1 MKGLVYKSTG
11 SWYQVKSDEGKFY
24 QCRIKGKLR
33 LSGIR
38 STSPVAVGDRVGF
51 DLDDEAVG
59 VIHTIDQR
67 ENYLVRKS
75 VNLSKQLHIIGA
87 NIDLVFLVIT
97 LKNPETFTTFIDRFL
112 VSAAAFGIETVL
124 LFNKMDQYTDNE
136 LEIVNELKELY
147 TSIGYQSVFCSTK
160 SNQGMSEL
168 RNLMKDNTSIFSGHS
183 GVGKSTLI
191 NTVAPELRLKIGE
204 ISEQHGQG
212 QHTTTFAEMFDLS
225 FGGRIIDSP
234 GIRGFGIADINKEEI
249 ARYFKEFSKAS
260 ENCKFNNCQHLSE
273 PGCAVKSELEEGT
286 IAESRYQSYLSMVLE
301 EEGPYRQDLFAE

>member
-124 LFNKMDQYTDNE
+124 LFNKMDQYTEEE
-136 LEIVNELKELY
+136 LERVNELKGLY
-147 TSIGYQSVFCSTK
+147 SSIGYQSVLCSTK
-160 SNQGMSEL
+160 SDQGMSEL

-191 NTVAPELRLKIGE
+191 NTVAPELLLKIGE

-249 ARYFKEFSKAS
+249 ARYFKEFFKAS

-273 PGCAVKSELEEGT
+273 PGCAVKRELEEGT

>member
-11 SWYQVKSDEGKFY
+11 SWYQVKSDEGNFY

-51 DLDDEAVG
+51 DLDDEAIG
-59 VIHTIDQR
+59 VIHTIEER

-97 LKNPETFTTFIDRFL
+97 LRNPETFTTFIDRFL

-124 LFNKMDQYTDNE
+124 LFNKMDQYTEEE
-136 LEIVNELKELY
+136 LEMVNELKELY

-160 SNQGMSEL
+160 SGQGMSEL

-191 NTVAPELRLKIGE
+191 NTVAPKLRLKIGE

-234 GIRGFGIADINKEEI
+234 GIRGFGIADIDKEEI
-249 ARYFKEFSKAS
+249 ARYFKEFFKAS

-273 PGCAVKSELEEGT
+273 PGCAVKSKLEDGT

>member
-11 SWYQVKSDEGKFY
+11 SWYQVKSDEGNFY

-38 STSPVAVGDRVGF
+38 STSPVTVGDRVGF
-51 DLDDEAVG
+51 DLDDEAIG

-97 LKNPETFTTFIDRFL
+97 LRNPETFTTFIDRFL

-124 LFNKMDQYTDNE
+124 LFNKMDQYTEEE
-136 LEIVNELKELY
+136 LEMVNELKELY

-160 SNQGMSEL
+160 SGQGMSEL

-234 GIRGFGIADINKEEI
+234 GIRGFGIADIDKEEI
-249 ARYFKEFSKAS
+249 ARYFKEFFKAS

-273 PGCAVKSELEEGT
+273 PGCAVKSELEDGT

-301 EEGPYRQDLFAE
+301 EEGPYRQDQFAE

>member
-1 MKGLVYKSTG
+1 VKGLVYKSTG
-11 SWYQVKSDEGKFY
+11 SWYQVKSDEGNFY

-51 DLDDEAVG
+51 DLDDEAIG

-124 LFNKMDQYTDNE
+124 LFNKMDQYTEEE
-136 LEIVNELKELY
+136 LEMVNELKELY
-147 TSIGYQSVFCSTK
+147 ASIGYQCVFCSTK
-160 SNQGMSEL
+160 SGQGMSEL

-234 GIRGFGIADINKEEI
+234 GIRGFGIADIDKEEI
-249 ARYFKEFSKAS
+249 ARYFKEFFKAS

-273 PGCAVKSELEEGT
+273 PGCAVKSELEEGA

>member
-11 SWYQVKSDEGKFY
+11 SWYQVKSDEGNFY

-51 DLDDEAVG
+51 DLDDEAIG
-59 VIHTIDQR
+59 VIHTIDPR

-124 LFNKMDQYTDNE
+124 LFNKMDQYTEEE
-136 LEIVNELKELY
+136 LEMVNELKELY
-147 TSIGYQSVFCSTK
+147 TSIGYQSVLCSTK
-160 SNQGMSEL
+160 SGQGMSEL

-191 NTVAPELRLKIGE
+191 NTVAPELQLKIGE

-234 GIRGFGIADINKEEI
+234 GIRGFGIADIDKEEI
-249 ARYFKEFSKAS
+249 ARYFKEFFKAS

-273 PGCAVKSELEEGT
+273 PGCAVKSELEEGA

>member
-1 MKGLVYKSTG
+1 VKGLVYKSTG
-11 SWYQVKSDEGKFY
+11 SWYQVKSDEGNFY

-51 DLDDEAVG
+51 DLDDEAIG
-59 VIHTIDQR
+59 VILWIDQR

-124 LFNKMDQYTDNE
+124 LFNKMDQYTEEE
-136 LEIVNELKELY
+136 LEIVNDLKELY
-147 TSIGYQSVFCSTK
+147 TAIGYQSVFCSTK
-160 SNQGMSEL
+160 SGQGMSEL
-168 RNLMKDNTSIFSGHS
+168 RNLMQDNTSIFSGHS

-191 NTVAPELRLKIGE
+191 NTIAPELRLKIGE

-249 ARYFKEFSKAS
+249 ARYFKEFFKAS

-273 PGCAVKSELEEGT
+273 PGCAVKSELEDGT

>member
-1 MKGLVYKSTG
+1 VKGLVYKSTG
-11 SWYQVKSDEGKFY
+11 SWYQVKSDVGKFY

-124 LFNKMDQYTDNE
+124 LFNKMDQYTEEE
-136 LEIVNELKELY
+136 LEIVNELKVLY
-147 TSIGYQSVFCSTK
+147 TSIGYKSLLCSTK

-212 QHTTTFAEMFDLS
+212 QHTTTFAEMYDLS

-249 ARYFKEFSKAS
+249 ARYFKEFFKAS

>member
-1 MKGLVYKSTG
+1 VKGLVYKSTG
-11 SWYQVKSDEGKFY
+11 SWYQVKSDEGNFY

-51 DLDDEAVG
+51 DLDDEAIG
-59 VIHTIDQR
+59 VIHSIEER

-112 VSAAAFGIETVL
+112 VSAAAFGIETVM
-124 LFNKMDQYTDNE
+124 LFNKMDQYSGEE
-136 LEIVNELKELY
+136 LETVNELKELY
-147 TSIGYQSVFCSTK
+147 TSIGYQSVLCSTK
-160 SNQGMSEL
+160 SGQGMSEL

-234 GIRGFGIADINKEEI
+234 GIRGFGIADIDKEEI
-249 ARYFKEFSKAS
+249 ARYFKEFFKAS

-273 PGCAVKSELEEGT
+273 PGCAVKSELEDGT

>member
-1 MKGLVYKSTG
+1 VKGLVYKSTG
-11 SWYQVKSDEGKFY
+11 SWYQVKSDEGNFY

-51 DLDDEAVG
+51 DLDDEAIG

-124 LFNKMDQYTDNE
+124 LFNKMDQYTLEE
-136 LEIVNELKELY
+136 LEMVNELKELY

-160 SNQGMSEL
+160 SGQGMSEL

-234 GIRGFGIADINKEEI
+234 GIRGFGIADIDKEEI
-249 ARYFKEFSKAS
+249 ARYFKEFFKAS

>member
-11 SWYQVKSDEGKFY
+11 SWYQVKSDEGNFY

-51 DLDDEAVG
+51 DLDDEAIG

-124 LFNKMDQYTDNE
+124 LFNKMDQYTEEE
-136 LEIVNELKELY
+136 LEIVNELQELY
-147 TSIGYQSVFCSTK
+147 TAIGYQSVFCSTK
-160 SNQGMSEL
+160 SGQGMSEL
-168 RNLMKDNTSIFSGHS
+168 RNLMQDNTSIFSGHS

-234 GIRGFGIADINKEEI
+234 GIRGFGIADIDKEEI
-249 ARYFKEFSKAS
+249 ARYFKEFFKAS

>member
-124 LFNKMDQYTDNE
+124 LFNKMDQYTEEE
-136 LEIVNELKELY
+136 LERVNELKGLY
-147 TSIGYQSVFCSTK
+147 TSIGYQSVLCSTK
-160 SNQGMSEL
+160 SDQGMSEL

-191 NTVAPELRLKIGE
+191 NTVAPELLLKIGE

-212 QHTTTFAEMFDLS
+212 QHTTTFAEMYDLS

-249 ARYFKEFSKAS
+249 ARYFKEFFKAS

-301 EEGPYRQDLFAE
+301 EDGPYRQDLFAE

>member
-11 SWYQVKSDEGKFY
+11 SWYQVKSDEGNFY

-51 DLDDEAVG
+51 DLDDEAIG

-124 LFNKMDQYTDNE
+124 LFNKMDQYTEEE
-136 LEIVNELKELY
+136 LEMVNELKDLY

-160 SNQGMSEL
+160 SGQGMSEL

-234 GIRGFGIADINKEEI
+234 GIRGFGIADIDKEEI
-249 ARYFKEFSKAS
+249 ARYFKEFFKAS

-273 PGCAVKSELEEGT
+273 PGCAVKSKLEDGI

>member
-1 MKGLVYKSTG
+1 MRGLVYKSTG
-11 SWYQVKSDEGKFY
+11 SWYQVKSDEGNFY

-51 DLDDEAVG
+51 DLDDEAIG
-59 VIHTIDQR
+59 VIHTIEER

-124 LFNKMDQYTDNE
+124 LFNKMDQYTEEE

-147 TSIGYQSVFCSTK
+147 TTIGYQSVLCSTK
-160 SNQGMSEL
+160 SGQGMSEL
-168 RNLMKDNTSIFSGHS
+168 RNLMKNNTSIFSGHS

-234 GIRGFGIADINKEEI
+234 GIRGFGIADIDKEEI
-249 ARYFKEFSKAS
+249 ARYFKEFFKAS

-273 PGCAVKSELEEGT
+273 PGCAVKSELEDGT

>member
-1 MKGLVYKSTG
+1 MRGLVYKSTG
-11 SWYQVKSDEGKFY
+11 SWYQVKSDEGNFY

-51 DLDDEAVG
+51 DLDDEAMG
-59 VIHTIDQR
+59 VIHTIEER

-124 LFNKMDQYTDNE
+124 LFNKMDQYSEKE

-147 TSIGYQSVFCSTK
+147 TSIGYQIVLCSTK
-160 SNQGMSEL
+160 SGQGISDL
-168 RNLMKDNTSIFSGHS
+168 QNLMKDHTSIFSGHS

-234 GIRGFGIADINKEEI
+234 GIRGFGIADIDKEEI
-249 ARYFKEFSKAS
+249 ARYFKEFFKAS

-273 PGCAVKSELEEGT
+273 PGCAVKSELEEGV

>member
-11 SWYQVKSDEGKFY
+11 SWYQVKSDEGNFY

-51 DLDDEAVG
+51 DLDDEAIG

-124 LFNKMDQYTDNE
+124 LFNKMDQYTEEE

-160 SNQGMSEL
+160 SGQGMSEL

-234 GIRGFGIADINKEEI
+234 GIRGFGIADIDKDEI
-249 ARYFKEFSKAS
+249 ARYFKEFFKAS

>member
-11 SWYQVKSDEGKFY
+11 SWYQVKSDEGNFY

-51 DLDDEAVG
+51 DLDDEAIG

-124 LFNKMDQYTDNE
+124 LFNKMDQYTLEE
-136 LEIVNELKELY
+136 LEMVNELKELY

-160 SNQGMSEL
+160 SGQGMSEL

-234 GIRGFGIADINKEEI
+234 GIRGFGIADIDKEEI
-249 ARYFKEFSKAS
+249 ARYFKEFFKAS

-273 PGCAVKSELEEGT
+273 PGCAVKCELEEGT

>member
-11 SWYQVKSDEGKFY
+11 SWYQVKSDEGNFY

-51 DLDDEAVG
+51 DLDDEAIG

-97 LKNPETFTTFIDRFL
+97 LRNPETFTTFIDRFL

-124 LFNKMDQYTDNE
+124 LFNKMDQYTEEE
-136 LEIVNELKELY
+136 LEMVNELKELY

-160 SNQGMSEL
+160 SGQGMSEL

-225 FGGRIIDSP
+225 VGGRIIDSP
-234 GIRGFGIADINKEEI
+234 GIRGFGIADIDKEEI
-249 ARYFKEFSKAS
+249 ARYFKEFFKAS

-273 PGCAVKSELEEGT
+273 PGCAVKSELEDGT

-301 EEGPYRQDLFAE
+301 EEGPYRQDQFAE

>member
-1 MKGLVYKSTG
+1 VKGLVYKSTG
-11 SWYQVKSDEGKFY
+11 SWYQVKSDEGNFY

-51 DLDDEAVG
+51 DLDDEAIG

-67 ENYLVRKS
+67 ENYLIRKS

-112 VSAAAFGIETVL
+112 VSAAAFGIETVM
-124 LFNKMDQYTDNE
+124 LFNKMDQYSEEE

-147 TSIGYQSVFCSTK
+147 TSIGYQSVLCSTK
-160 SNQGMSEL
+160 SGQGISEL
-168 RNLMKDNTSIFSGHS
+168 QNLMKDHTSIFSGHS
-183 GVGKSTLI
+183 GAGKSTLI

-234 GIRGFGIADINKEEI
+234 GIRGFGIADIEKEEI
-249 ARYFKEFSKAS
+249 ARYFKEFFKAS

-273 PGCAVKSELEEGT
+273 PGCAVKSELEEGV

>member
-11 SWYQVKSDEGKFY
+11 SWYQVKSDEGNFY

-51 DLDDEAVG
+51 DLDDEAIG

-112 VSAAAFGIETVL
+112 VSAAAFSIETVL
-124 LFNKMDQYTDNE
+124 LFNKMDQYTEEE
-136 LEIVNELKELY
+136 LEMVNELKELY

-160 SNQGMSEL
+160 SGQGMSEL

-234 GIRGFGIADINKEEI
+234 GIRGFGIADIDKEEI
-249 ARYFKEFSKAS
+249 ARYFKEFFKAS

-273 PGCAVKSELEEGT
+273 PGCAVKSELEDGT

>member
-11 SWYQVKSDEGKFY
+11 SWYQVKSDEGNFY

-51 DLDDEAVG
+51 DLDDEAIG

-87 NIDLVFLVIT
+87 NIDLIFLVIT
-97 LKNPETFTTFIDRFL
+97 LKNPETFTPFIDRFL

-124 LFNKMDQYTDNE
+124 LFNEMDQYTEEE
-136 LEIVNELKELY
+136 LEMVNELKELY
-147 TSIGYQSVFCSTK
+147 ASIGYQSVFCSTK
-160 SNQGMSEL
+160 SGQGMSEL

-234 GIRGFGIADINKEEI
+234 GIRGFGIADIDKEEI
-249 ARYFKEFSKAS
+249 ARYFKEFFKAS

>member
-1 MKGLVYKSTG
+1 VKGLVYKSTG

-124 LFNKMDQYTDNE
+124 LFNKMDQYTEEE
-136 LEIVNELKELY
+136 LERVNELKGLY
-147 TSIGYQSVFCSTK
+147 TSIGYQSVLCSTK
-160 SNQGMSEL
+160 SDQGMSEL

-191 NTVAPELRLKIGE
+191 NTVAPELLLKIGE

-249 ARYFKEFSKAS
+249 ARYFKEFFKAS

>member
-11 SWYQVKSDEGKFY
+11 SWYQVKSDEGNFY

-51 DLDDEAVG
+51 DLDDEAIG

-67 ENYLVRKS
+67 ENYLIRKS

-124 LFNKMDQYTDNE
+124 LFNKMDQYTEEE
-136 LEIVNELKELY
+136 LEMVNELKELY
-147 TSIGYQSVFCSTK
+147 ASIGYQSVFCSTK
-160 SNQGMSEL
+160 SGQGMSEL

-234 GIRGFGIADINKEEI
+234 GIRGFGIADIDKEEI
-249 ARYFKEFSKAS
+249 ARYFKEFFKAS

-273 PGCAVKSELEEGT
+273 PGCAVKSELEEGA

>member
-11 SWYQVKSDEGKFY
+11 SWYQVKSDEGNFY

-51 DLDDEAVG
+51 DLDDEAIG
-59 VIHTIDQR
+59 VIHTIEER

-124 LFNKMDQYTDNE
+124 LFNKMDQYTEEE

-147 TSIGYQSVFCSTK
+147 TTIGYQSVLCSTK
-160 SNQGMSEL
+160 SGQGMSEL
-168 RNLMKDNTSIFSGHS
+168 RNLMKNNTSIFSGHS

-234 GIRGFGIADINKEEI
+234 GIRGFGIADIDKEEI
-249 ARYFKEFSKAS
+249 ARYFKEFFKAS

-273 PGCAVKSELEEGT
+273 PGCAVKSELEDGT

>member
-11 SWYQVKSDEGKFY
+11 SWYQVKSDEGNFY

-51 DLDDEAVG
+51 DLDDEAIG

-124 LFNKMDQYTDNE
+124 LFNKMDQYTEEE

-147 TSIGYQSVFCSTK
+147 TAIGYQSVFCSTK
-160 SNQGMSEL
+160 SGQGMSEL
-168 RNLMKDNTSIFSGHS
+168 RNLMQDNTSIFSGHS

-234 GIRGFGIADINKEEI
+234 GIRGFGIADIDKEEI
-249 ARYFKEFSKAS
+249 ARYFKEFFKAS

-273 PGCAVKSELEEGT
+273 PGCAVKSELEDGT

>member
-1 MKGLVYKSTG
+1 VKGLVYKSTG
-11 SWYQVKSDEGKFY
+11 SWYQVKSDVGKFY

-124 LFNKMDQYTDNE
+124 LFNKMDQYTEEE
-136 LEIVNELKELY
+136 LEIVNELKVLY
-147 TSIGYQSVFCSTK
+147 TSIGYQSLLCSTK
-160 SNQGMSEL
+160 SDQGMSEL

-212 QHTTTFAEMFDLS
+212 QHTTTFAEMYDLS

-249 ARYFKEFSKAS
+249 ARYFKEFFKAS

>member
-1 MKGLVYKSTG
+1 MRGLVYKSTG
-11 SWYQVKSDEGKFY
+11 SWYQVKSDEGNFY

-51 DLDDEAVG
+51 DLDDEAMG
-59 VIHTIDQR
+59 VIHTIEER

-124 LFNKMDQYTDNE
+124 LFNKMDQYSEKE

-147 TSIGYQSVFCSTK
+147 TSIGYQSVLCSTK
-160 SNQGMSEL
+160 SGQGISKL
-168 RNLMKDNTSIFSGHS
+168 QNLMKDHTSIFSGHS

-234 GIRGFGIADINKEEI
+234 GIRGFGIADIDKEEI
-249 ARYFKEFSKAS
+249 ARYFKEFFKAS

-273 PGCAVKSELEEGT
+273 PGCAVKSELDEGV

>member
-1 MKGLVYKSTG
+1 VKGLVYKSTG
-11 SWYQVKSDEGKFY
+11 SWYQVKSDEGNFY

-51 DLDDEAVG
+51 DLDDEAIG

-124 LFNKMDQYTDNE
+124 LFNKMDQYTEEE
-136 LEIVNELKELY
+136 LEIVNELQELY
-147 TSIGYQSVFCSTK
+147 TAIGYQSVFCSTK
-160 SNQGMSEL
+160 SGQGMSEL
-168 RNLMKDNTSIFSGHS
+168 RNLMQDNTSIFSGHS

-234 GIRGFGIADINKEEI
+234 GIRGFGIADIDKEEI
-249 ARYFKEFSKAS
+249 ARYFKEFFKAS
-260 ENCKFNNCQHLSE
+260 EDCKFNNCQHLSE
-273 PGCAVKSELEEGT
+273 PGCAVKSELEDGT

-301 EEGPYRQDLFAE
+301 EDGPYRQDLFAE

>member
-1 MKGLVYKSTG
+1 VKGLVYKSTG
-11 SWYQVKSDEGKFY
+11 SWYQVKSDEGNFY

-124 LFNKMDQYTDNE
+124 LFNKMDQYTEEE
-136 LEIVNELKELY
+136 LERVNELKGLY
-147 TSIGYQSVFCSTK
+147 TSIGYQSVLCSTK
-160 SNQGMSEL
+160 SDQGMSEL

-234 GIRGFGIADINKEEI
+234 GIRGFGIADIDKEEI
-249 ARYFKEFSKAS
+249 ARYFKEFFKAS

>member
-11 SWYQVKSDEGKFY
+11 SWYQVKSDEGNFY

-51 DLDDEAVG
+51 DLDDEAIG
-59 VIHTIDQR
+59 VIHTIEER

-97 LKNPETFTTFIDRFL
+97 LRNPETFTTFIDRFL

-124 LFNKMDQYTDNE
+124 LFNKMDQYTEEE
-136 LEIVNELKELY
+136 LEMVNELKDLY

-160 SNQGMSEL
+160 SGQGMSEL
-168 RNLMKDNTSIFSGHS
+168 RNLMMDNTSIFSGHS

-234 GIRGFGIADINKEEI
+234 GIRGFGIADIDKEEI
-249 ARYFKEFSKAS
+249 ARYFKEFFKAS

-273 PGCAVKSELEEGT
+273 PGCAVKSKLEDGT

>member
-1 MKGLVYKSTG
+1 VKGLVYKSTG

-38 STSPVAVGDRVGF
+38 STSPVAVGDRVVF

-97 LKNPETFTTFIDRFL
+97 LRNPETFTTFIDRFL

-124 LFNKMDQYTDNE
+124 LFNKMDQYTEEE
-136 LEIVNELKELY
+136 LEMVNELKELY

-160 SNQGMSEL
+160 SGQGMSEL

-234 GIRGFGIADINKEEI
+234 GIRGFGIADIDKEEI
-249 ARYFKEFSKAS
+249 ARYFKEFFKAS

-273 PGCAVKSELEEGT
+273 PGCAVKSELEDGT

>member
-11 SWYQVKSDEGKFY
+11 SWYQVKSDEGNFY

-51 DLDDEAVG
+51 DLDDEAIG
-59 VIHTIDQR
+59 VIHTIEER

-97 LKNPETFTTFIDRFL
+97 LRNPETFTTFIDRFL

-124 LFNKMDQYTDNE
+124 LFNKMDQYTEEE
-136 LEIVNELKELY
+136 LELVNELKELY

-160 SNQGMSEL
+160 SGQGMSEL

-234 GIRGFGIADINKEEI
+234 GIRGFGIADIDKEEI
-249 ARYFKEFSKAS
+249 ARYFKEFFKAS

-273 PGCAVKSELEEGT
+273 PGCAVKSKLEDGT

>member
-11 SWYQVKSDEGKFY
+11 SWYQVKSDEGNFY

-51 DLDDEAVG
+51 DLDDEAIG
-59 VIHTIDQR
+59 VIHTIDER

-124 LFNKMDQYTDNE
+124 LFNKMDQYTEAE
-136 LEIVNELKELY
+136 LEIVDELKELY
-147 TSIGYQSVFCSTK
+147 TSIGYQTVLCSTK
-160 SNQGMSEL
+160 SGQGMSEL
-168 RNLMKDNTSIFSGHS
+168 RNLMKNNTSIFSGHS

-234 GIRGFGIADINKEEI
+234 GIRGFGIADIDKEEI
-249 ARYFKEFSKAS
+249 ARYFKEFFKAS

-273 PGCAVKSELEEGT
+273 PGCAVKSELEEGS

>member
-1 MKGLVYKSTG
+1 VKGLVYKSTG
-11 SWYQVKSDEGKFY
+11 SWYQVKSDEGNFY

-51 DLDDEAVG
+51 DLDDEAIG

-124 LFNKMDQYTDNE
+124 LFNKMDQYTEEE

-147 TSIGYQSVFCSTK
+147 TAIGYQSVFCSTK
-160 SNQGMSEL
+160 SGQGMSEL
-168 RNLMKDNTSIFSGHS
+168 RNLMQDNTSIFSGHS

-191 NTVAPELRLKIGE
+191 NTVAPELRLKIGG

-234 GIRGFGIADINKEEI
+234 GIRGFGIADIDKEEI
-249 ARYFKEFSKAS
+249 ARYFKEFFKAS

-273 PGCAVKSELEEGT
+273 PGCAVKSELEDGT

>member
-11 SWYQVKSDEGKFY
+11 SWYQVKSDEGNFY

-51 DLDDEAVG
+51 DLDDEAIG
-59 VIHTIDQR
+59 VIHTIDER

-112 VSAAAFGIETVL
+112 VSSAAFGIETVL

-234 GIRGFGIADINKEEI
+234 GIRGFGIADIDKEEI
-249 ARYFKEFSKAS
+249 ARYFKEFFKAS

>member
-11 SWYQVKSDEGKFY
+11 SWYQVKSDEGNFY

-51 DLDDEAVG
+51 DLDDEAIG
-59 VIHTIDQR
+59 VIHSIEER

-97 LKNPETFTTFIDRFL
+97 LRNPETFTTFIDRFL

-124 LFNKMDQYTDNE
+124 LFNKMDQYTEEE
-136 LEIVNELKELY
+136 LEMVNELKDLY

-160 SNQGMSEL
+160 SGQGMSEL
-168 RNLMKDNTSIFSGHS
+168 RNLMMDNMSIFSGHS

-234 GIRGFGIADINKEEI
+234 GIRGFGIADIDKEEI
-249 ARYFKEFSKAS
+249 ARYFKEFFKAS

>member
-1 MKGLVYKSTG
+1 VKGLVYKSTG
-11 SWYQVKSDEGKFY
+11 SWYQVKSDEGNFY

-51 DLDDEAVG
+51 DLDDEAIG
-59 VIHTIDQR
+59 VIHSIEER

-112 VSAAAFGIETVL
+112 VSAAAFGIETVM
-124 LFNKMDQYTDNE
+124 LFNKMDQYSEEE
-136 LEIVNELKELY
+136 LETVNELKELY
-147 TSIGYQSVFCSTK
+147 TSIGYQSVLCSTK
-160 SNQGMSEL
+160 SGQGMSEL

-234 GIRGFGIADINKEEI
+234 GIRGFGIADIDKEEI
-249 ARYFKEFSKAS
+249 ARYFKEFFKAS

>member
-11 SWYQVKSDEGKFY
+11 SWYQVKSDEGNFY

-51 DLDDEAVG
+51 DLDDEAIG

-97 LKNPETFTTFIDRFL
+97 LRNPETFTTFIDRFL

-124 LFNKMDQYTDNE
+124 LFNKMDQYTEEE
-136 LEIVNELKELY
+136 LEMVNELKELY
-147 TSIGYQSVFCSTK
+147 TTIGYQSVFCSTK
-160 SNQGMSEL
+160 SGQGMSEL

-234 GIRGFGIADINKEEI
+234 GIRGFGIADIDKEEI
-249 ARYFKEFSKAS
+249 ARYFKEFFKAS

-273 PGCAVKSELEEGT
+273 PGCAVKSELEDGT

-301 EEGPYRQDLFAE
+301 EEGPYRQDQFAE

>member
-124 LFNKMDQYTDNE
+124 LFNKMDQYTEEE
-136 LEIVNELKELY
+136 LERVNELKVLY
-147 TSIGYQSVFCSTK
+147 TSTGYQSVLCSTK
-160 SNQGMSEL
+160 SDQGMSEL

-249 ARYFKEFSKAS
+249 ARYFKEFFKAS

-273 PGCAVKSELEEGT
+273 PGCAVKSELEKGT

>member
-11 SWYQVKSDEGKFY
+11 SWYQVKSDEGNFY

-51 DLDDEAVG
+51 DLDDEAIG

-124 LFNKMDQYTDNE
+124 LFNKMDQYTVEELEMVNE
-136 LEIVNELKELY
+136 LEELY
-147 TSIGYQSVFCSTK
+147 SSIGYQSVCCSTK
-160 SNQGMSEL
+160 SGQGMSEL

-234 GIRGFGIADINKEEI
+234 GIRGFGIADIDKEEI
-249 ARYFKEFSKAS
+249 ARYFKEFFKAS

>member
-124 LFNKMDQYTDNE
+124 LFNKMDQYTEEE
-136 LEIVNELKELY
+136 LERVNELKVLY
-147 TSIGYQSVFCSTK
+147 TSTGYQSVLCSTK
-160 SNQGMSEL
+160 SDQGMSEL

-212 QHTTTFAEMFDLS
+212 QHTTTFAEMYDLS

-249 ARYFKEFSKAS
+249 ARYFKEFFKAS